1 MPLQL
6 YFLSAWYKKE
16 ELAKR
21 IGGVFM
27 FQALGQALGGF
38 IAAACLTL
46 EGRYGIAGWRW
57 LFIVEGVVT
66 IGLGIVFAIIMP
78 EFPHNSRMLNP
89 QQRDLAVW
97 RLENERGSTEVHEE
111 ATAWD
116 GLKAA
121 VSDKKLWLLVWCGGM
136 GQAMGSVFN
145 FFPSIIASLGYPKY
159 ESLLLTVPPY
169 VVAMIGYYIC
179 SYFSDVRIIPTLLI
193 SIFSFHILTFIQR
206 YNKIYVIII
215 ANLVASTPVYI
226 LGMLAP
232 NVGSRYFAMCL
243 MPVVSGEFPNVSRP
257 YQHNPAYP
265 LLVCLHRETPSC

>member
-1 MPLQL
+1 
-6 YFLSAWYKKE
+6 
-16 ELAKR
+16 
-21 IGGVFM
+21 M

-46 EGRYGIAGWRW
+46 EGRHGIAGWRW

-66 IGLGIVFAIIMP
+66 VGLGMAFAVVMP
-78 EFPHNSRMLNP
+78 EFPHNARLLNP

-97 RLENERGSTEVHEE
+97 RLENERGSAEAHEE

-145 FFPSIIASLGYPKY
+145 FFPSIIASLKFGKY

-179 SYFSDVRIIPTLLI
+179 SFLSDVSPIVVFYLCMMLRPLPALQQDLYHHRCQPHCLDAGLHPRHASSQCGLSLLC
-193 SIFSFHILTFIQR
+193 HVLDAR
-206 YNKIYVIII
+206 
-215 ANLVASTPVYI
+215 
-226 LGMLAP
+226 
-232 NVGSRYFAMCL
+232 CL
-243 MPVVSGEFPNVSRP
+243 W
-257 YQHNPAYP
+257 
-265 LLVCLHRETPSC
+265 

>member
-1 MPLQL
+1 MIFVARGKTTGATGCQLTLVALQL
-6 YFLSAWYKKE
+6 YFLSAWYKKD

-46 EGRYGIAGWRW
+46 EGKHGIAGWRW

-66 IGLGIVFAIIMP
+66 VGFGAIFALIMP
-78 EFPHNSRMLNP
+78 EFPHNARLLRP
-89 QQRDLAVW
+89 DQRDLAVW
-97 RLENERGSTEVHEE
+97 RLENERGSTEAHEE

-145 FFPSIIASLGYPKY
+145 FFPSIIASLGYGKY

-169 VVAMIGYYIC
+169 IVAMIGYYIC
-179 SYFSDVRIIPTLLI
+179 SFLSDVSIDRSLFPTLP
-193 SIFSFHILTFIQR
+193 QR
-206 YNKIYVIII
+206 GTDVHPALQQDLHHYPCEPHGFDPGVHPWHARTQHRLSLLCHVLN
-215 ANLVASTPVYI
+215 AS
-226 LGMLAP
+226 
-232 NVGSRYFAMCL
+232 RFW
-243 MPVVSGEFPNVSRP
+243 
-257 YQHNPAYP
+257 
-265 LLVCLHRETPSC
+265 